1 MKSTPVRRRILET
14 ASRLFYQEGYSLV
27 GINEIIA
34 QAGVAKTSLYQHFSS
49 KEELCVAFLTQK
61 EQEWSAGLHAFLASY
76 PNDSSRITGVF
87 DYLEHLAAQPGFN
100 GCWALNTFPQVPKD
114 QPLILEEI
122 RKQKEAF
129 VALFKKLVEAY
140 TPVADPLR
148 VARRLY
154 LLYEGALIESRIHRE
169 DWPIREAKA
178 LVPVLV
184 AQ

>member
-1 MKSTPVRRRILET
+1 MET
-14 ASRLFYQEGYSLV
+14 ATRLFYQEGYSLV

-34 QAGVAKTSLYQHFSS
+34 QADVAKTSLYQHFSS
-49 KEELCVAFLTQK
+49 KEELCVAFLQQK
-61 EQEWSAGLHAFLASY
+61 EQEWVAGLHAFMDSY
-76 PNDSSRITGVF
+76 PDDSSRITGVF

-114 QPLILEEI
+114 QPLIFGEI

-129 VALFKKLVEAY
+129 VALFKNLVERY

-154 LLYEGALIESRIHRE
+154 LLYEGALIESQIHQQ
-169 DWPIREAKA
+169 DWPIREAKQ
-178 LVPVLV
+178 LVPILLTR
-184 AQ
+184 